1 MNKDQ
6 QLALAELRKALCE
19 RLRNFA
25 LTDEMLADK
34 CPYQLVC
41 LVELVVGHR
50 NYCPAFSHIVFALQ
64 ETLGD
69 AMWDKPVRQP
79 ATGSQ
84 TGDQKEE
91 EVVH

>member
-34 CPYQLVC
+34 SPYQLVC
-41 LVELVVGHR
+41 LVELLVGHR
-50 NYCPAFSHIVFALQ
+50 NYCPAFSHIVFAL
-64 ETLGD
+64 EEILGD
-69 AMWDKPVRQP
+69 AMWDKPARQP
-79 ATGSQ
+79 ATESK
-84 TGDQKEE
+84 TEDPKE